1 MSNKEEKIPVSF
13 LPKNEGSEFNK
24 CKQLESIKFLIGLSK
39 GIHW

>member
-1 MSNKEEKIPVSF
+1 MTNKEEKIPVSF

-24 CKQLESIKFLIGLSK
+24 CKQLESINNFIGLSE